1 MKKRSLF
8 LCLFFLFLGIGVIAP
23 GYPFSVQADTYDYI
37 SDEPVLGKKDKD
49 DFSSYQEWVDY
60 LNENP
65 DQMVMT
71 LGDGEPDEHIQL
83 RAEEVITIPKLN
95 SKRVVQQIAFDDSGK
110 YLYVTQRVNT
120 KKYAKGRENINISTY
135 LYRCVLNREEKK
147 AVVKDYMVI
156 EGGGHGQTL
165 EYYEHNGKPY
175 FLITLIANENYAN
188 SWGLRIGRIQYTP
201 GKRVTTIVNWKTKKE
216 KIDVVHFKDLAYAN
230 KKGSYFGNV
239 KRVDA
244 SLTNDRTKI
253 CFWIQNNNN
262 DIQYSIYDAA
272 TLNKLW
278 DEAEKKSDKA
288 ISCYKN
294 KRLKSACLSS
304 FAQYGASRMLPNLSN
319 QGTEIDNDLNIYV
332 IGGNYNIDT
341 LIPEI
346 PQIGM
351 LRRQKNGS
359 YTYSKLISIAN
370 KEFGEYTEV
379 EGMKLTHDG
388 IYFTIADH
396 SSDKARWEKHI
407 MFISYEQINAQQK
420 HTGTYVKNRKKAT
433 YSKGGYTGDIYCS
446 VCKELVSSGVSTDK
460 LSKPTVGAKFT
471 YNNLKYKI
479 TSLGKNKTVEC
490 YGIKGKPSTVAIPA
504 TVKYQNSKY
513 TVTSIGKK
521 AFQSNKSIT
530 KISIGKNVTQIK
542 DYAFYKMSSLK
553 TVTSGSNVRSIGKYA
568 FSKCTKLSKLT
579 FTSKKLSGKNIG
591 TNAFSGAKSTVK
603 IDVPNSKKK
612 SYRTLFRNKG
622 LSKKA
627 TLY

>member
-1 MKKRSLF
+1 M
-8 LCLFFLFLGIGVIAP
+8 
-23 GYPFSVQADTYDYI
+23 
-37 SDEPVLGKKDKD
+37 
-49 DFSSYQEWVDY
+49 
-60 LNENP
+60 
-65 DQMVMT
+65 
-71 LGDGEPDEHIQL
+71 
-83 RAEEVITIPKLN
+83 
-95 SKRVVQQIAFDDSGK
+95 
-110 YLYVTQRVNT
+110 
-120 KKYAKGRENINISTY
+120 
-135 LYRCVLNREEKK
+135 
-147 AVVKDYMVI
+147 
-156 EGGGHGQTL
+156 
-165 EYYEHNGKPY
+165 
-175 FLITLIANENYAN
+175 
-188 SWGLRIGRIQYTP
+188 
-201 GKRVTTIVNWKTKKE
+201 VNWKTGKE

-278 DEAEKKSDKA
+278 DEAEKKNNKA
-288 ISCYKN
+288 ISCYNN
-294 KRLKSACLSS
+294 KRLKAACITS

-351 LRRQKNGS
+351 LRRQENGS

-407 MFISYEQINAQQK
+407 MYISYEQINAQTK
-420 HTGTYVKNRKKAT
+420 HTGTYVKNQKNAT
-433 YSKGGYTGDIYCS
+433 YSKNGYTGDIYCS
-446 VCKELVSSGVSTDK
+446 VCKELVSSGVVTDK
-460 LSKPTVGAKFT
+460 LSKPKVGTTFT

-479 TSLGKNKTVEC
+479 TSIGKNKTVEC

-504 TVKYQNSKY
+504 TVKYKNSKY

-521 AFQSNKSIT
+521 AFQNNKSIT

-553 TVTSGSNVRSIGKYA
+553 TVTSGSNIRSIGKYA
-568 FSKCTKLSKLT
+568 FSRCTKLSSLSLP
-579 FTSKKLSGKNIG
+579 SKKLSGNKIG
-591 TNAFSGAKSTVK
+591 IHAFSDMKSTVK

-612 SYRTLFRNKG
+612 SYRALFRNKG

-627 TLY
+627 TVY

>member
-1 MKKRSLF
+1 MKKNNIF
-8 LCLFFLFLGIGVIAP
+8 LCLFSLFLGIGVIAL
-23 GYPFSVQADTYDYI
+23 GRAASVQADTSKYI

-49 DFSSYQEWVDY
+49 DFSSYQDWENY

-65 DQMVMT
+65 EQMIMT
-71 LGDGEPDEHIQL
+71 LGNGEPDEHIQL

-120 KKYAKGRENINISTY
+120 SKYAKGRENINISTY
-135 LYRCVLNREEKK
+135 LYRCVLDREKKK

-175 FLITLIANENYAN
+175 FLITLIANEKYDN

-201 GKRVTTIVNWKTKKE
+201 GKTVTTIVNWKTKKE
-216 KIDVVHFKDLAYAN
+216 KIDVVHFKDLSYAN

-278 DEAEKKSDKA
+278 DEAEKKSNKA

-294 KRLKSACLSS
+294 ERLKSACFSS

-341 LIPEI
+341 LIPEV

-351 LRRQKNGS
+351 LRRLEDGS
-359 YTYSKLISIAN
+359 YTYAKLISIAN

-396 SSDKARWEKHI
+396 SSDKARWKKHI

-420 HTGTYVKNRKKAT
+420 HTATFVKNRKKAT
-433 YSKGGYTGDIYCS
+433 YSKKGYTGDIYCS
-446 VCKELVSSGVSTDK
+446 VCKELVSSGVFTDK
-460 LSKPTVGAKFT
+460 LVKPKVGTKFT

-479 TSLGKNKTVEC
+479 TSIGKNKTVEC
-490 YGIKGKPSTVAIPA
+490 YGLKGKPSTVTIPA

-530 KISIGKNVTQIK
+530 KINIGKNVTQIK
-542 DYAFYKMSSLK
+542 DYAFYKMTSLK
-553 TVTSGSNVRSIGKYA
+553 MVTSGSNIRSIGKSA
-568 FSKCTKLSKLT
+568 FSKCTNLSNLT
-579 FTSKKLSGKNIG
+579 FTSKKLSGKNVG
-591 TNAFSGAKSTVK
+591 TNAFFEANSTVK
-603 IDVPNSKKK
+603 IDVPDSKKK